1 MKRRNKL
8 IQNRSETVAQCGNM
22 SNLKAFKFVVKNRSN
37 LFTKP
42 GHDSYSRLTVV
53 GGRVVGGGGRPEQ
66 LALRS
71 LSVPLD
77 VKVTK
82 PGWSLV
88 IWLLIQD

>member
-1 MKRRNKL
+1 MKR
-8 IQNRSETVAQCGNM
+8 QNRSETVTQCGKM
-22 SNLKAFKFVVKNRSN
+22 SHLKTFKFKVKNRSD

-53 GGRVVGGGGRPEQ
+53 GGRLVGGSGRPEQ
-66 LALRS
+66 LTLRS

-88 IWLLIQD
+88 TWLLIQD

>member
-1 MKRRNKL
+1 MHIIGRRILAYQSNIRISMYNK
-8 IQNRSETVAQCGNM
+8 
-22 SNLKAFKFVVKNRSN
+22 SN

-42 GHDSYSRLTVV
+42 GHYSYSRLTVVV

-66 LALRS
+66 LTLRS
-71 LSVPLD
+71 LSVPVD
-77 VKVTK
+77 MKVTK